1 MNWWTKFGC
10 MLTGWNYELLSQCSV
25 ASRSQLNKYTSA
37 LLILIVIWGITGFCF
52 AQRYIGLPWWGCSLV
67 SMAFITIVIMIE
79 RQIILTLEKTYKVV
93 VFRILI
99 AVIMA
104 VVGSTIFDQ
113 YIFGK
118 DIDKQMQNIIEQQVA
133 ELTPKRVGVIEKKL
147 SSLKVRIDSIDKV
160 NSLLQVDVEAH
171 PFIIQTSV
179 TTIPIPTTMPDG
191 ATKVV
196 NKPSVT
202 KTEVPNPKIDQLN
215 ENRELVKQQYLEEK
229 ELTAEMQRV
238 EESTRQECKENVGF
252 LEELEAMWTIISTR
266 KLAGGFYLVFFC
278 LLMSMELFVVMSKIG
293 DKECDYEVALKGA
306 QKVKIFQ
313 FGNAYARVNASSVEM
328 KNNKLRNIC

>member
-10 MLTGWNYELLSQCSV
+10 MLTGWNYGLLSQCSV
-25 ASRSQLNKYTSA
+25 ASRSQLSKYTSA
-37 LLILIVIWGITGFCF
+37 LLILMVIWGITGFCF
-52 AQRYIGLPWWGCSLV
+52 AQRYIGLPWWGCGLV
-67 SMAFITIVIMIE
+67 SLAFITIVIMIE

-118 DIDKQMQNIIEQQVA
+118 DIDKQMAQNIEVQVA
-133 ELTPKRVGVIEKKL
+133 ELVPMRVGIIEKKL
-147 SSLKVRIDSIDKV
+147 SVLHARIDSVDKV
-160 NSLLQVDVEAH
+160 NSELQANVDAH

-179 TTIPIPTTMPDG
+179 TTIPVPTTMQDG
-191 ATKVV
+191 TTKIV
-196 NKPSVT
+196 NKPSIT
-202 KTEVPNPKIDQLN
+202 KTEIPNPKIDQLN
-215 ENRELVKQQYLEEK
+215 ENSKLVKLQYTEEK

-238 EESTRQECKENVGF
+238 EENTRQECKEDVGF
-252 LEELEAMWTIISTR
+252 LEELEAMWTIITTR
-266 KLAGGFYLVFFC
+266 KLAGGFYAIFFC
-278 LLMSMELFVVMSKIG
+278 LLMSLELFVVMSKIG

-306 QKVKIFQ
+306 QKVKAAQ
-313 FGNAYARVNASSVEM
+313 FANAYNRIDSLKIA
-328 KNNKLRNIC
+328 